1 MKQVQENVIEQIFQ
15 NKSNMRVFYT
25 QNSKKQRFT
34 PTPQIFVV
42 ELHKIFGINHI
53 FYIKGLVHNYCNYM
67 HFHT

>member
-34 PTPQIFVV
+34 PTPPDFCGRTPQNLWNQPYF
-42 ELHKIFGINHI
+42 LYQGFSA
-53 FYIKGLVHNYCNYM
+53 
-67 HFHT
+67 